1 MQSQC
6 SNKKQTALTHRAA
19 YLEPAEN
26 TLIQCCCW
34 LRATPDQEPGCFH
47 QWVGAAGV
55 EWTAEVWCT
64 SGRQSGCSKLS
75 LLSLLKRIYSNKK
88 LHLGP
93 EHWFQPFP
101 SLLFSHSPLF
111 IAHETSAAAFP
122 HLSSSRQHT
131 ELCHTILPPLAAF
144 LEKEC
149 SLMISGFLPLPSH
162 SLFSFPPPSP
172 NPTAASSAGGES
184 AISVQDA
191 QTTFQ

>member
-1 MQSQC
+1 M
-6 SNKKQTALTHRAA
+6 ALIHRAA

-26 TLIQCCCW
+26 ALIQCCCW

-47 QWVGAAGV
+47 QRVGAAGV
-55 EWTAEVWCT
+55 EWTAVVRCT
-64 SGRQSGCSKLS
+64 SGRKSCCSKLS

-111 IAHETSAAAFP
+111 IAHESSAAAFP

-131 ELCHTILPPLAAF
+131 ELCHTIRPPFAAF

-149 SLMISGFLPLPSH
+149 SLMISGFLPLPLT
-162 SLFSFPPPSP
+162 LFSLEIPPPSP
-172 NPTAASSAGGES
+172 HPTAASSAGGRS
-184 AISVQDA
+184 AISAQDA
-191 QTTFQ
+191 QPTFQ

>member
-1 MQSQC
+1 MENTYYSIWIEAIKVIWALELSKGHQTQISWGTPKLPFLPGIMQSQC
-6 SNKKQTALTHRAA
+6 SNKKQMALTHRAA

-34 LRATPDQEPGCFH
+34 LRATSDQEPGCFH

-55 EWTAEVWCT
+55 EWTVEVWCT
-64 SGRQSGCSKLS
+64 SGRKSCCSKLS

-93 EHWFQPFP
+93 EHCFQPFP

-122 HLSSSRQHT
+122 
-131 ELCHTILPPLAAF
+131 
-144 LEKEC
+144 
-149 SLMISGFLPLPSH
+149 
-162 SLFSFPPPSP
+162 
-172 NPTAASSAGGES
+172 
-184 AISVQDA
+184 
-191 QTTFQ
+191 